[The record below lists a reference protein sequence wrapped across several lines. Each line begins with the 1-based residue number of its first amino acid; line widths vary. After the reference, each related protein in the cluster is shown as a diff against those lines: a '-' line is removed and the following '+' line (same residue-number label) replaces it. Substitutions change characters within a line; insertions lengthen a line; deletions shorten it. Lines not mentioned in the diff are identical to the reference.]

1 MRFLLALFIIVPISE
16 MWLLIQVGA
25 QIGALYTV
33 LLVFLTAAAGL
44 ALLRRQGLNTLMR
57 LNQKIEQ
64 GQMPAGEIAEGVALA
79 VGGALLLTPGFITD
93 GIGFIC
99 LLPFTRKWFLGGL
112 LGKIMPQAG
121 FVHMQGHHNFG
132 NNHSSNHSSNH
143 GPNHAYNKSRNDS
156 HIDSDASQSGDTGVR
171 SGGDGEAPV
180 TLDGEYRREP

>member
-1 MRFLLALFIIVPISE
+1 MPALSAAIPRDLTMRFLLALFIIIPISE

-44 ALLRRQGLNTLMR
+44 ALLRRQGLDTLMR
-57 LNQKIEQ
+57 LNQKVEQ
-64 GQMPAGEIAEGVALA
+64 GQLPAGEIAEGVALA

-99 LLPFTRKWFLGGL
+99 LLPVTRKWFIGGL
-112 LGKIMPQAG
+112 LQKVVSQAG
-121 FVHMQGHHNFG
+121 SASM
-132 NNHSSNHSSNH
+132 HSRTHSQ
-143 GPNHAYNKSRNDS
+143 AYTR
-156 HIDSDASQSGDTGVR
+156 
-171 SGGDGEAPV
+171 GDGSQPGESDHRNVGGGETPV